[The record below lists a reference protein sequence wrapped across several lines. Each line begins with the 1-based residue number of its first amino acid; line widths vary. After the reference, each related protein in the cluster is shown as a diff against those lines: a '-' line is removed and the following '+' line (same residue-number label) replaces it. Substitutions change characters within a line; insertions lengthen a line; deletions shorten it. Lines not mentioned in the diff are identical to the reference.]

1 MKVKRGKK
9 DSGFTLIELL
19 IVIAIIGILA
29 AIAIPQFA
37 KYRTRAYNS
46 AALSDLRN
54 LQQTEAAFYADWQTY
69 GSTYSGSTQ
78 NATLTGPISNGR
90 LSDGS
95 NNSTIGVSKNVSI
108 CAAGSST
115 NYAAE
120 AKHKNGD
127 KVYAGDSQD
136 SGVFYKSGDPGKAL
150 GASASALGIS
160 SSTQFSSNSTW
171 QSL

>member
-1 MKVKRGKK
+1 MKLARNKK
-9 DSGFTLIELL
+9 EAGFTLIELL

-69 GSTYSGSTQ
+69 GSTYSGSTA
-78 NATLTGPISNGR
+78 NATLTGPLSNAR

-136 SGVFYKSGDPGKAL
+136 SGVFYKSGTAGKTL
-150 GASASALGIS
+150 GATAAAIGFG